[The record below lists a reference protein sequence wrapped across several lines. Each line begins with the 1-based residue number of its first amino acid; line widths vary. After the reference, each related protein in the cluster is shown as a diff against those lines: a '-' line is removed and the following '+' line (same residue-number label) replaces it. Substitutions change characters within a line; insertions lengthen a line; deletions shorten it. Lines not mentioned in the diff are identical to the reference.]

1 MNVTVRRWLGQ
12 RTLRERLLAAG
23 ALLVLVA
30 LAFDGLVSAPQRAKD
45 AALKRQITEQRA
57 AIAALHAQLDAQA
70 AANDQQQHAQADAL
84 AQRRVAAERVIRE
97 AQVDLIAPQD
107 MSKQLGVM
115 LARHPQLRV
124 VGMTTLAPAQ
134 LGDALPAS
142 PAGAAAAPR
151 PTTGGLYQHGLEL
164 TVEGKYL
171 DVLAWLQALEKAPHR
186 IYWRELDM
194 QVNGDGLPVTRIT
207 IFTLSREAV
216 WMRL

>member
-1 MNVTVRRWLGQ
+1 
-12 RTLRERLLAAG
+12 
-23 ALLVLVA
+23 
-30 LAFDGLVSAPQRAKD
+30 VSAPQRAKD

-57 AIAALHAQLDAQA
+57 AITALQAQLEAQA
-70 AANDQQQHAQADAL
+70 LTSDQQQNALADAL
-84 AQRRVAAERVIRE
+84 GQRRAAAERVIRE

-107 MSKQLGVM
+107 MGKQLGVM

-124 VGMTTLAPAQ
+124 VGITTLAPAA
-134 LGDALPAS
+134 LGDALPKANAS
-142 PAGAAAAPR
+142 SAGSPR
-151 PTTGGLYQHGLEL
+151 PATTGLYQHGLEL

-194 QVNGDGLPVTRIT
+194 QVNADGLPVTRIT
-207 IFTLSREAV
+207 LFTLSREAV

>member
-1 MNVTVRRWLGQ
+1 
-12 RTLRERLLAAG
+12 
-23 ALLVLVA
+23 
-30 LAFDGLVSAPQRAKD
+30 VSAPQRAKD

-57 AIAALHAQLDAQA
+57 AITALQAQLEAQA
-70 AANDQQQHAQADAL
+70 LASDQQQHAQADAL

-107 MSKQLGVM
+107 MSRQLGVM

-124 VGMTTLAPAQ
+124 VGMTTLAPAA
-134 LGDALPAS
+134 LGDALPAANAGS
-142 PAGAAAAPR
+142 AGAAR
-151 PTTGGLYQHGLEL
+151 PATTGLYQHGLEL

-171 DVLAWLQALEKAPHR
+171 DVLAWLQALEKTPHR

-194 QVNGDGLPVTRIT
+194 QVNAEGLPVTRIT
-207 IFTLSREAV
+207 LFTLSREAV

>member
-1 MNVTVRRWLGQ
+1 MNVAVRRWLGQ

-30 LAFDGLVSAPQRAKD
+30 LAFDTLVSAPQRAKD

-57 AIAALHAQLDAQA
+57 AIAALHAQLEAQA
-70 AANDQQQHAQADAL
+70 AASDQQQHAQANAL
-84 AQRRVAAERVIRE
+84 AQRRAAAERVIRE

-107 MSKQLGVM
+107 MSKQLGAM

-124 VGMTTLAPAQ
+124 IGMTTLAPAQ
-134 LGDALPAS
+134 LGDALPSAN
-142 PAGAAAAPR
+142 AGGTSAPR
-151 PTTGGLYQHGLEL
+151 TATGLYQHGLEL

-171 DVLAWLQALEKAPHR
+171 DVLAWLQALEQAPHR
-186 IYWRELDM
+186 VYWRELDM

-207 IFTLSREAV
+207 LFTLSREAV